1 MATTD
6 IPYGRPFAAM
16 GSSET
21 DIEFVLDRVIGKN
34 RTVTLVQVVAV
45 KDENGSGRPNMGAVD
60 VQPLVMEKDAHGK
73 LYSNGTLYNVP
84 FFRLQGGSN
93 AIVID
98 PHVGDIGIAVIA
110 DRDISNVKSTKAE
123 APPGSDRRYS
133 LDQAL
138 YIGGLLNGEPQQY
151 IKFTSKGIDI
161 TSPTAVTINA
171 PTLTFNG
178 NEMIVNA
185 KQSVTVQAQTVNL
198 TATQAFNIVSPVSAY
213 NGRVSFNGIF
223 FDTHK
228 HQDVQPGKGMTGLPS
243 A

>member
-1 MATTD
+1 MPGGGV
-6 IPYGRPFAAM
+6 PYSLPFAAE
-16 GSSET
+16 GDSRINF
-21 DIEFVLDRVIGKN
+21 DFVLQRVIGKN

-45 KDENGSGRPNMGAVD
+45 KDENGSGRPNMGSVD
-60 VQPLVMEKDAHGK
+60 VQPLVMEKDAHGR

-84 FFRLQGGSN
+84 FFRLQGGGN

-138 YIGGLLNGEPQQY
+138 YIGGLLNGEPRQY

-185 KQSVTVQAQTVNL
+185 KQSVTVQTQTVNL
-198 TATQAFNIVSPVSAY
+198 TATQAFNIVSPQSAY
-213 NGRVSFNGIF
+213 TGKVVINGID

-228 HQDVQPGKGMTGLPS
+228 HQDVQPGKGLTGLPS

>member
-1 MATTD
+1 MTNTA
-6 IPYGRPFAAM
+6 PYGRPEAARI
-16 GSSET
+16 SQKA
-21 DIEFVLDRVIGKN
+21 DFDFIINRIIGKH

-45 KDENGSGRPNMGAVD
+45 KDENGSGEPDAGCVD
-60 VQPLVMEKDAHGK
+60 IKPLVMAKDAQ
-73 LYSNGTLYNVP
+73 GTLSSRGTIYNVP

-171 PTLTFNG
+171 PTQTFNG

-185 KQSVTVQAQTVNL
+185 KQSVTVQTQTVNL

-228 HQDVQPGKGMTGLPS
+228 HQDVQPGKGLTGLPS

>member
-1 MATTD
+1 MTNTA
-6 IPYGRPFAAM
+6 PYGRPEAARI
-16 GSSET
+16 SQKA
-21 DIEFVLDRVIGKN
+21 DFDFIINRIIGKH

-45 KDENGSGRPNMGAVD
+45 KDESGSGEPDTGCVD
-60 VQPLVMEKDAHGK
+60 IKPLVMAKDAQGT
-73 LYSNGTLYNVP
+73 LYSHGTIYNVP

-151 IKFTSKGIDI
+151 IKFTSKGIEI

-185 KQSVTVQAQTVNL
+185 KQSVAVQTQTVNL
-198 TATQAFNIVSPVSAY
+198 TATQTFNVVSPQSAY
-213 NGRVSFNGIF
+213 TGKVIINGID

-228 HQDVQPGKGMTGLPS
+228 HQDVQPGKGLTGLPS

>member
-1 MATTD
+1 MTNTA
-6 IPYGRPFAAM
+6 PYGRPEAARASM
-16 GSSET
+16 KA
-21 DIEFVLDRVIGKN
+21 DFDFIIDRIIGKH

-45 KDENGSGRPNMGAVD
+45 RDENGSSEPDAGCVD
-60 VQPLVMEKDAHGK
+60 LKPLVMAKDPHGK
-73 LYSNGTLYNVP
+73 LYSHGTLYNVP
-84 FFRLQGGSN
+84 FFRLKGGGN

-138 YIGGLLNGEPQQY
+138 YIGGMLNGEPQQY
-151 IKFTSKGIDI
+151 IKFTLKGIEI
-161 TSPTAVTINA
+161 HSPTAVTINA

-178 NEMIVNA
+178 DEMVINAAKSVTAQTQTMTTQAQMITTTAQTITVNA
-185 KQSVTVQAQTVNL
+185 Q
-198 TATQAFNIVSPVSAY
+198 QAFNVVSPQSAY
-213 NGRVSFNGIF
+213 TGKVVINGIDF
-223 FDTHK
+223 SEGT
-228 HQDVQPGKGMTGLPS
+228 TR

>member
-1 MATTD
+1 MTNTA
-6 IPYGRPFAAM
+6 PYGRPEAARI
-16 GSSET
+16 SQKA
-21 DIEFVLDRVIGKN
+21 DFDFIINRIIGKH

-45 KDENGSGRPNMGAVD
+45 KNENGNGEPDTGCVD
-60 VQPLVMEKDAHGK
+60 IKPLVMAKDAQGT
-73 LYSNGTLYNVP
+73 LYSHGTIYNVP

-185 KQSVTVQAQTVNL
+185 KQSVAVTTTTCTLN
-198 TATQAFNIVSPVSAY
+198 ATQAFNIVSPQSAY
-213 NGRVSFNGIF
+213 TGKVVIKGID